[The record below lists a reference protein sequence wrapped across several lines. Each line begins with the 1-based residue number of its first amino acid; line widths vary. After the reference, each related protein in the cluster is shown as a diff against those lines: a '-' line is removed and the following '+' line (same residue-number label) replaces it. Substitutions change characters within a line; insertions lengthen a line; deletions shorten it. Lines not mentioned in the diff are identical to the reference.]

1 GPCCAPLCVAETRA
15 SKPLRRYGLPIP
27 WPLPVVTVARASTLT
42 QEGETMRGRL
52 AVLIAAELLALLP
65 MNSPGV
71 SEATK
76 RCTVADLNGTYV
88 FTATGFGTPPG
99 GSSPT
104 APKAI
109 IEVISFNGDG
119 TVDMTQSHT
128 EREWHDHQRE
138 PGELR
143 HLHRRYVDCGWRM
156 HGNP

>member
-1 GPCCAPLCVAETRA
+1 
-15 SKPLRRYGLPIP
+15 
-27 WPLPVVTVARASTLT
+27 
-42 QEGETMRGRL
+42 MRGRL
-52 AVLIAAELLALLP
+52 AVLIAAERLTLLP
-65 MNSPGV
+65 MNNPGV

-109 IEVISFNGDG
+109 IEVIRFNGDG
-119 TVDMTQSHT
+119 TVDPPK
-128 EREWHDHQRE
+128 REWHDHQRE

-143 HLHRRYVDCGWRM
+143 HVHRRYVDCGWRM
-156 HGNP
+156 HGNS